1 MSRRPGKRERQVMLS
16 CPGSLDKAVLVEEQ
30 QVDQDSRLSLD
41 QRFSGG
47 ALHWP
52 SRPRHQSLDRR
63 FTRTATEDSQ
73 AASWSQGQRTTGTG
87 DKHAAAARLVGMSMP
102 VAVSV
107 YCRSDESDKHSDNA
121 DESMEH
127 WSLGQRTSGADYPQP
142 VTTST
147 TVGTI
152 DDSQLSLMGR
162 STTVRTT
169 AGSQAVQRSPGQ
181 RTVGADEQRPTT
193 AAAVCLSDAIT
204 EYVHCMSDESSRHS
218 DKTGKFSGQ
227 LSLGQ
232 RTTNADCQL
241 PMTSLHCQWKQ
252 AGRLGQGTLDHWLG
266 SDDRGLLTTGL
277 HHRTTAVEQQDNL
290 VGSQRPMTASQSHE
304 HRTRQ
309 VLVMGRLVIYK

>member
-73 AASWSQGQRTTGTG
+73 AASWSQ
-87 DKHAAAARLVGMSMP
+87 
-102 VAVSV
+102 
-107 YCRSDESDKHSDNA
+107 
-121 DESMEH
+121 
-127 WSLGQRTSGADYPQP
+127 GQRTSGADYPQP